1 MRVEQQNTSVVDV
14 LRQDFGPEEQAEGI
28 FGGKAGITGSQA
40 ACSETYTA
48 TGHSGT
54 MSVNM
59 RDATYQ
65 KPGAEEEKTT
75 VEELEQSASMDAAE
89 RKNQMT
95 VLAGTTSQEDYA
107 RMQKEGFSLDE
118 SSSNTIITV
127 TDKIKA
133 ELAKAGVDISVFGD
147 DLNMEQLEKLAGS
160 PEFAR
165 QLAEAFREAD
175 IPANEGNIRDAVDAM
190 HMAAA
195 LHTPG
200 DDVVRYLMENSLPP
214 TIENLYRAEY
224 SGGYQGYEG
233 QRINMAPF
241 MDQVER
247 IIVQAGLPVN
257 DQTVAACGWLLE
269 NEIPLNEDNL
279 TYLEELRG
287 LSLPPDGKKVAECIA
302 AAVTEGSRP
311 QDAVLVDSFTKEA
324 QAENTHYVVNHA
336 TDADLEY
343 VIDSGLEVNV
353 RSLALAM
360 AARAHGYAAAGGS
373 AAGKAGGTAA
383 ADTLETGTSAGVPGA
398 SAGAGGVSGNAAGVG
413 AVAAGIAGAAA
424 KAPDTS
430 AGAGGVSGNAAG
442 VGAVASGDA
451 GTSAGVSDAAGVAG
465 IVGAGTSAGTAG
477 THSAHVS
484 GTEDPEASSGAAGTY
499 RVGQK
504 EDAQGSDLS
513 KDAQN
518 GADFTR
524 RELALLTARR
534 QLEEV
539 RLAMTVQA
547 NLALLKKGIQ
557 IDTEPMAQLI
567 ERLKQTENEYYENL
581 LRAQGVDEESANVA
595 LLQETTQTISDLKY
609 APAYVIGMPGIR
621 TASISEVGESGRDMR
636 GAFERANERYE
647 TLMTAPRADLGDSI
661 QKAFRNVDDILT
673 DLGLERTETNRRA
686 VRILGYNQTEITPET
701 IAEMKSVDE
710 EVQRAFRNMTPAMVV
725 EMIRRGINPLDMNF
739 SGLNE
744 LAEKIGKELN
754 AGREDYRG
762 FGEFLWKLEKHDA
775 ITKEERASYI
785 GIYRLIHQVESS
797 DGAVIGALINQGA
810 DVTMRNLMMAVRT
823 GHHAG
828 EMDYI
833 VDDSFGERA
842 GGGMEHSIT
851 GQIETA
857 YQHNCMKD
865 VADALTPD
873 RLSAVMEQEDW
884 ENMTPEQLKEALQG
898 AETEDDRL
906 DMAYAGERLKELA
919 ESAKASR
926 DIYSVLQKYDIP
938 NTVSNIL
945 AMEEMIKNRNGMFR
959 KIFGEG
965 VKEPGEEVTVNDLE
979 KIRQELL
986 EEFGEAVS
994 SPAEMAEAQE
1004 KLGEL
1009 AENVMRTMIES
1020 DEVTSLDVREMR
1032 MLSAQLSLHDLMARE
1047 EQYSVPVLVQDGVVN
1062 VSLKIVRGAD
1072 KKGIVDVMMESGLRG
1087 KIAATFQAKAH
1098 GIKGFVASEN
1108 PETEKL
1114 LKEHADEL
1122 TAALGEEAEMSYAGI
1137 RDLDLDQFSSGV
1149 FGINAKTQT
1158 EETDAETEDYQV
1170 QTTRLYHIAET
1181 FIRQLREVL

>member
-1 MRVEQQNTSVVDV
+1 
-14 LRQDFGPEEQAEGI
+14 
-28 FGGKAGITGSQA
+28 
-40 ACSETYTA
+40 
-48 TGHSGT
+48 
-54 MSVNM
+54 
-59 RDATYQ
+59 
-65 KPGAEEEKTT
+65 
-75 VEELEQSASMDAAE
+75 
-89 RKNQMT
+89 
-95 VLAGTTSQEDYA
+95 
-107 RMQKEGFSLDE
+107 
-118 SSSNTIITV
+118 
-127 TDKIKA
+127 
-133 ELAKAGVDISVFGD
+133 
-147 DLNMEQLEKLAGS
+147 
-160 PEFAR
+160 
-165 QLAEAFREAD
+165 
-175 IPANEGNIRDAVDAM
+175 
-190 HMAAA
+190 
-195 LHTPG
+195 
-200 DDVVRYLMENSLPP
+200 
-214 TIENLYRAEY
+214 
-224 SGGYQGYEG
+224 
-233 QRINMAPF
+233 
-241 MDQVER
+241 
-247 IIVQAGLPVN
+247 
-257 DQTVAACGWLLE
+257 
-269 NEIPLNEDNL
+269 
-279 TYLEELRG
+279 
-287 LSLPPDGKKVAECIA
+287 
-302 AAVTEGSRP
+302 
-311 QDAVLVDSFTKEA
+311 
-324 QAENTHYVVNHA
+324 
-336 TDADLEY
+336 
-343 VIDSGLEVNV
+343 
-353 RSLALAM
+353 
-360 AARAHGYAAAGGS
+360 
-373 AAGKAGGTAA
+373 
-383 ADTLETGTSAGVPGA
+383 
-398 SAGAGGVSGNAAGVG
+398 
-413 AVAAGIAGAAA
+413 
-424 KAPDTS
+424 
-430 AGAGGVSGNAAG
+430 
-442 VGAVASGDA
+442 
-451 GTSAGVSDAAGVAG
+451 
-465 IVGAGTSAGTAG
+465 
-477 THSAHVS
+477 
-484 GTEDPEASSGAAGTY
+484 
-499 RVGQK
+499 
-504 EDAQGSDLS
+504 
-513 KDAQN
+513 
-518 GADFTR
+518 
-524 RELALLTARR
+524 
-534 QLEEV
+534 
-539 RLAMTVQA
+539 MTVQA
-547 NLALLKKGIQ
+547 NLSLLKKGIQ
-557 IDTEPMAQLI
+557 IDTEPLAQLI

-581 LRAQGVDEESANVA
+581 LRAQGVDEGSANVA

-636 GAFERANERYE
+636 GSFERANERYE

-673 DLGLERTETNRRA
+673 DLGLERTEANRRA

-828 EMDYI
+828 EMDYT
-833 VDDSFGERA
+833 VDDSFGERT

-959 KIFGEG
+959 KVFGEG
-965 VKEPGEEVTVNDLE
+965 GKEPGEEVTVNDLE

-994 SPAEMAEAQE
+994 SPAEMAKAQE

-1062 VSLKIVRGAD
+1062 VSLKIVRGVD

-1098 GIKGFVASEN
+1098 GIKGFVAVEN

-1122 TAALGEEAEMSYAGI
+1122 TAALGEETEMNYAGI

-1149 FGINAKTQT
+1149 FGVNAKTQS
-1158 EETDAETEDYQV
+1158 EETDAATETYQI
-1170 QTTRLYHIAET
+1170 QTTRLYRIAET